1 MFLLGVQLGFQMG
14 LKVPQGWLHR
24 AEGKQGTFF
33 KFHVAL
39 SKNAGKLLQIEC
51 LKSNY
56 VNIGNCGTP
65 FADKTGLGSHS
76 TKRETRIQD
85 PESMAAIS
93 PRYRGQLVL

>member
-1 MFLLGVQLGFQMG
+1 MFLLGVQLGFQMD

-24 AEGKQGTFF
+24 AEAGNFLK